1 MHYSKQDAKAYAR
14 AHFRGVWAATAT
26 PFDAQLRLDEAGFKT
41 NLKHWIETL
50 RLGGLFVCGKQGE
63 FFSMSVPERKRT
75 FELAVEAAAAGKAAG
90 KTAGKTAEASAGIVT
105 SCSDTNLDVV
115 LDLAR
120 HSQAIGADYIVVHSP
135 LLHFGRDVDDTVYE
149 YYRYLS
155 ERLDIG
161 IALWNHPDSGYLMSP
176 ELCMRIAELP
186 NIVAIKYSVPREMYA
201 RLSRMAGDQIIVS
214 TASEEEWF
222 DNIVELGWR
231 LYLCSTPPFTM
242 QTAADQRIND
252 YTRLAFEGK
261 VEQARTVRDSLAPVR
276 AAFKASR
283 PKGTPQAHT
292 KYWME
297 QIAPDGAQVGG
308 SVRRPLLNLTESEKA
323 VIRDAVAQS
332 GLRIR

>member
-1 MHYSKQDAKAYAR
+1 MKYSKADAKAYAR

-26 PFDAQLRLDEAGFKT
+26 PFDARFRLDEAGFKH
-41 NLKHWIETL
+41 NLTHWIETL
-50 RLGGLFVCGKQGE
+50 KLGGLFVCGKQGE
-63 FFSMSVPERKRT
+63 FFSMTVAERKRT
-75 FELAVEAAAAGKAAG
+75 FELAVEAAAAAVAAPAV
-90 KTAGKTAEASAGIVT
+90 AGGRAGIVT

-115 LDLAR
+115 LELAR

-135 LLHFGRDVDDTVYE
+135 LLHFGHAVDDTVYE

-155 ERLDIG
+155 EQLDIG

-176 ELCMRIAELP
+176 ELCMRIAQLP

-242 QTAADQRIND
+242 QTAVDQRINQ
-252 YTRLAFEGK
+252 YTRLAFDGQVGE
-261 VEQARTVRDSLAPVR
+261 ARAVRDSLNPVR

-283 PKGTPQAHT
+283 PTGTPQAHT

-308 SVRRPLLNLTESEKA
+308 TVRRPLLNLTEGEKA

>member
-75 FELAVEAAAAGKAAG
+75 FELAVEAAHATGG
-90 KTAGKTAEASAGIVT
+90 RAGIVT
-105 SCSDTNLDVV
+105 SCSDTNLDTV
-115 LDLAR
+115 LELAR

-135 LLHFGRDVDDTVYE
+135 LLHFGHDVDDTVYE

>member
-1 MHYSKQDAKAYAR
+1 MKYTKADAKAYAR
-14 AHFRGVWAATAT
+14 EHFRGVWAATAT
-26 PFDAQLRLDEAGFKT
+26 PFTHDLRLDEAGFRA

-50 RLGGLFVCGKQGE
+50 KLGGLFVCGKQGE
-63 FFSMSVPERKRT
+63 FFSMSVAERKRS
-75 FELAVEAAAAGKAAG
+75 FELAVEMAAGK
-90 KTAGKTAEASAGIVT
+90 AGIVT

-120 HSQAIGADYIVVHSP
+120 HSQNIGADYIVVHSP
-135 LLHFGRDVDDTVYE
+135 LLHFGHDVDDTVYE

-155 ERLDIG
+155 EQTSIG

-176 ELCMRIAELP
+176 ELCTRIADLP
-186 NIVAIKYSVPREMYA
+186 NIVAIKYSVPREMYT
-201 RLSRMAGDQIIVS
+201 RLTHMAGDKIIVS

-242 QTAADQRIND
+242 QTAVDQRIND
-252 YTRLAFEGK
+252 YTRLAFDGK
-261 VEQARTVRDSLAPVR
+261 VDEARKVRDSLAPVR

-297 QIAPDGAQVGG
+297 QIGPGGTQVGG
-308 SVRRPLLNLTESEKA
+308 PVRRPLLNLTEGEKTVIRKA
-323 VIRDAVAQS
+323 VVDSGLKLGDAAAVAKAA
-332 GLRIR
+332 